1 MEEWSLVGKVSEL
14 SKVSKVSRGKKQKT
28 EDGRQKVGR
37 SEGGKLGSFEAG
49 KGFKK
54 NRGNPLIM

>member
-1 MEEWSLVGKVSEL
+1 VGKVSEL